1 MDRKRRYSSAPEDS
15 PGWDSVSTEDTQSTD
30 DVEQAMTST
39 FARTLAMRSTT
50 SQIVEHSRRV
60 VALVAAIGDL
70 VEVRGPEWERLQ
82 LAARLH
88 EIGMITVPTDLLTR
102 RSQLSPAE
110 LDAVRAQ
117 ARMGAEMVRVSHNA
131 ETARLIER
139 QYDDYRYLRRS
150 VLDSRELL
158 LAGIL
163 RIADVYDAMVMPRPY
178 QEPVPEGRLRQVL
191 RIGSGT
197 KFHPAAVFALL
208 HLVEENPA
216 ALSGIEA

>member
-1 MDRKRRYSSAPEDS
+1 MDIERRYSSVLTRP
-15 PGWDSVSTEDTQSTD
+15 PGWGSAADAGGDTEDIER
-30 DVEQAMTST
+30 VMAST
-39 FARTLAMRSTT
+39 FARTLERRSTT
-50 SQIVEHSRRV
+50 AQIVAHSQRV
-60 VALVAAIGDL
+60 ASLVAAIGEL
-70 VEVRGPEWERLQ
+70 VEVGGAEQERLKV
-82 LAARLH
+82 AAQLH
-88 EIGMITVPTDLLTR
+88 EIGMIAVPADLLTR
-102 RSQLSPAE
+102 RTRLSPAE
-110 LDAVRAQ
+110 LDAIRAQ
-117 ARMGAEMVRVSHNA
+117 ARIGAEMVKASHDP

-197 KFHPAAVFALL
+197 NFHPAAVFALL
-208 HLVEENPA
+208 HLVGDSQAELPGEE
-216 ALSGIEA
+216 L